1 MQISLLL
8 MKNIFDAQNLLE
20 ILSDIYAKPID
31 LSDKEQLKKFYE
43 NISSYIYNLSDKN
56 LLAKIMELMEKLR
69 TQQSKG
75 FISIAEHLEM
85 KGKLEGRIEGIETG
99 IKKVAFSLLQ
109 QGVSDEIILIAT
121 NLTQYQLNYLKTLP
135 DYTIKLEPNL

>member
-1 MQISLLL
+1 